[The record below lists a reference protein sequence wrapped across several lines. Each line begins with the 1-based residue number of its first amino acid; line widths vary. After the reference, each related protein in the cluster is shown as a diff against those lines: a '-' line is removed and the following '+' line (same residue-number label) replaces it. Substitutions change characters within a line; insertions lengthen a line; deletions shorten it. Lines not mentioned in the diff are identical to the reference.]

1 MTQQIPLPAVLVGSG
16 DPISGPCYLAISGLP
31 EFTKWQDLADFL
43 RYKIC
48 PRLDVYVSLNGP
60 NNTSGWIR
68 VIGLDMFARVDRVLR
83 ECPFKG
89 HRITHHDPGYNYAHG
104 FGAILIHEPFDKD
117 KHLFLS
123 SDILLSPVPR
133 QSPTRDPVWV
143 WPQALPPPP
152 AVQYPLT
159 PSSPSHSG
167 FWDFTPWRYAQ
178 GMPYQTPPHPPPSQY
193 VPVHPQMQTPSLPS
207 THPPTPPWFCQ
218 SPLAE
223 RNQYHQ
229 TWPQAQVHTQL
240 AILENSHTTRPCT
253 HWNNRD
259 DHRGQSTTHQRHHHH
274 SYSQNHGH
282 NHAKQTKYHDQSPQI
297 LPPPNNNKT
306 PPNRRERLLKSSP
319 QNNAPFPREQHVEKK
334 NETININNR
343 KLQSPTTKSP
353 QVLIV
358 DGTSRRPDEKD
369 NPGQAVGVGL
379 GLRTTTTEAGPTTTT
394 AGNAKVLVVIGSS
407 SRDLLERRQS
417 TGYGLV

>member
-43 RYKIC
+43 RYNIC

-68 VIGLDMFARVDRVLR
+68 VIGLDMFAQVDRVLR
-83 ECPFKG
+83 ECTFKG
-89 HRITHHDPGYNYAHG
+89 HQITHHDPGYNYAHG

-123 SDILLSPVPR
+123 SDILLSPVVR

-143 WPQALPPPP
+143 WPQALPPHA

-159 PSSPSHSG
+159 PSSPSHPA

-178 GMPYQTPPHPPPSQY
+178 GMPCQMPPHPPASQY
-193 VPVHPQMQTPSLPS
+193 VQPQMQTQPGYKPSLPS

-229 TWPQAQVHTQL
+229 AWPQAQVHTQTQQAVL
-240 AILENSHTTRPCT
+240 KLILSWNGPYHQLSPHPGAPSCTWGPMSPTTSPITRTDPRGSHTQNTYTRKKPCTSIRGALSWLKNDAWILECSPGMAIATFPTQQHTLRAFHELSTRLEYINVRFPHGGNEELAMLESSHMMRPCT
-253 HWNNRD
+253 VSPVSPHAPLIKFSA
-259 DHRGQSTTHQRHHHH
+259 GTF
-274 SYSQNHGH
+274 H
-282 NHAKQTKYHDQSPQI
+282 N
-297 LPPPNNNKT
+297 
-306 PPNRRERLLKSSP
+306 
-319 QNNAPFPREQHVEKK
+319 
-334 NETININNR
+334 
-343 KLQSPTTKSP
+343 
-353 QVLIV
+353 
-358 DGTSRRPDEKD
+358 
-369 NPGQAVGVGL
+369 
-379 GLRTTTTEAGPTTTT
+379 
-394 AGNAKVLVVIGSS
+394 
-407 SRDLLERRQS
+407 
-417 TGYGLV
+417 